1 MTNRSETNSFPNSRS
16 LMEGSFMEKVSLE
29 NHILKYIEELRR
41 LERKYAIQSET
52 SEESRRQ
59 RERVTKL
66 IQSQLEI
73 LSVNRQFPL

>member
-1 MTNRSETNSFPNSRS
+1 
-16 LMEGSFMEKVSLE
+16 MEGSFMEKVSLE